1 MIDPVTL
8 EIIRNRLDAITGL
21 MQLTLLKS
29 SVSVILKEG
38 EDCSCGLFKPNGELL
53 SQACANPIHLGIM
66 GPAVETLLQKFPSAG
81 MSEGDIYILNDPYNG
96 GTHLPDIIMI
106 APIIVD
112 GAVVAISAALAHQE
126 DIGGRSFGS
135 MPADATE
142 IFHEGLIIPPS
153 RLYRQGVRDETLVD
167 VLKSNVRL
175 PEGFLGD
182 IGAQIASVKVGMRSY
197 KAMIEEFGR
206 DTIDEALDALFD
218 QAEKL
223 SRMAIEAI
231 PDGEY
236 SFEDFVDNDGIEL
249 DSQIRLAV
257 KLTVTGSNV
266 VADFSGSSSQVKGP
280 ANVGYWGTYS
290 AVIFAFRAIC
300 NPDIPTNAGM
310 SRPIKMVIPK
320 GNVLNPKWPAPVSLR
335 AHTAKRVVDVLYGA
349 LAKAVPERAIAAS
362 SGSLSVCSFGG
373 AHESGELFGCSD
385 IVAGGMGG
393 RRGKDGIDL
402 LETDITNCMNIPAEA
417 LEAHYPLRVVRS
429 RYRTDSGGVGTFR
442 GGLGIDR
449 AIQVVKGPIRCSYRS
464 DRHLTRPWGI
474 RGGGP
479 GQSWQ
484 THILTADGVR
494 HQVRSKAIFEL
505 NTGDTL
511 EMLTGGG
518 GGYGDPLERDPGM
531 VLEDVL
537 NGKVSKDTA
546 ELDYGVIL
554 GLDGLSVDMA
564 ATEHLRA
571 RNKSKRGAVDWQI
584 DRGGGARE

>member
-1 MIDPVTL
+1 
-8 EIIRNRLDAITGL
+8 
-21 MQLTLLKS
+21 
-29 SVSVILKEG
+29 
-38 EDCSCGLFKPNGELL
+38 
-53 SQACANPIHLGIM
+53 
-66 GPAVETLLQKFPSAG
+66 
-81 MSEGDIYILNDPYNG
+81 
-96 GTHLPDIIMI
+96 
-106 APIIVD
+106 
-112 GAVVAISAALAHQE
+112 
-126 DIGGRSFGS
+126 
-135 MPADATE
+135 
-142 IFHEGLIIPPS
+142 
-153 RLYRQGVRDETLVD
+153 
-167 VLKSNVRL
+167 
-175 PEGFLGD
+175 
-182 IGAQIASVKVGMRSY
+182 
-197 KAMIEEFGR
+197 
-206 DTIDEALDALFD
+206 
-218 QAEKL
+218 
-223 SRMAIEAI
+223 MAIEAI

-249 DSQIRLAV
+249 DRQIRLAV

-266 VADFSGSSSQVKGP
+266 VADFSGSSLQVKGP

-300 NPDIPTNAGM
+300 NPHIPTNAGM

-474 RGGGP
+474 RGGEP

-484 THILTADGVR
+484 TYILRADGVR
-494 HQVRSKAIFEL
+494 QPVRSKAIFEL

-537 NGKVSKDTA
+537 NGKVSKETA

-554 GLDGLSVDMA
+554 GSDDLSVDIA
-564 ATEHLRA
+564 ATDQLRA